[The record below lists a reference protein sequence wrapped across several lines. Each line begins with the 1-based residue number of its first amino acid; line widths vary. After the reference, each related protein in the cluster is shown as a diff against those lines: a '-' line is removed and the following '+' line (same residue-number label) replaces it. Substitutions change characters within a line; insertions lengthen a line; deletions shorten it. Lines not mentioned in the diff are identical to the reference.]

1 MTREK
6 KQSFMQGIMTLMFS
20 QVLIKI
26 SGLVYK
32 LYLTNKN
39 GFGDAGNAI
48 YNSGFQIYAL
58 LLTIA
63 SIGVPNAVAKLISEK
78 LSIGDNRGA
87 QKVFK
92 VSFAVFSLVG
102 FVGSV
107 ILFLASEFL
116 ANEWLQ
122 IPEAKL
128 TLMILAPSIFFVSL
142 ISVFR
147 GYFNG
152 HENMRPMAKSQI
164 IEQLTKTI
172 CTLIIVEYICLSM
185 GYQGTT
191 GIMAAGANLATTIAT
206 FISCVYLFFLYS
218 ENNKNNKLYVAD
230 CYYKSE
236 RVIKI
241 LKKIIIIAM
250 PLTISA
256 ILGSLN
262 KNIDSFTVVRAL
274 KTFMT
279 EEQAKI
285 QYGMLSGKIDT
296 LVTFPLSFNMAFAT
310 ALVPAISA
318 AKARGDKERI
328 EKRISFSLLVTIL
341 IGLPCTIGMM
351 TFAKPI
357 LEVLFP
363 NASSGE
369 YIYRISSASIIF
381 ITIEQTVNGALQ
393 GLGKASVPVMALSSG
408 IFVKLLLNLTL
419 VKINPNIFMF
429 GGVAGAAL
437 ATVICHIISM
447 TISFT
452 ILKKTVKIK
461 FNILKFI
468 IKPIIASILMGILG
482 LYIYNQLRS
491 IIMQIIAIILSI
503 IVAVAIYVIA
513 LFVFKIF
520 DKEELYMLPFYSK
533 LTKKHNC

>member
-20 QVLIKI
+20 QMLIKI

-152 HENMRPMAKSQI
+152 YENMRPMAQSQI

-172 CTLIIVEYICLSM
+172 CTVIIVEYICLSM

-218 ENNKNNKLYVAD
+218 EKMKNNKVHVAD

>member
-152 HENMRPMAKSQI
+152 YENMRPMAQSQI

-172 CTLIIVEYICLSM
+172 CTVIIVEYICLSM

-218 ENNKNNKLYVAD
+218 EKMKNNKLHVAD
-230 CYYKSE
+230 CHYKSE

-461 FNILKFI
+461 FNTLKFI

-513 LFVFKIF
+513 LFVLKIF